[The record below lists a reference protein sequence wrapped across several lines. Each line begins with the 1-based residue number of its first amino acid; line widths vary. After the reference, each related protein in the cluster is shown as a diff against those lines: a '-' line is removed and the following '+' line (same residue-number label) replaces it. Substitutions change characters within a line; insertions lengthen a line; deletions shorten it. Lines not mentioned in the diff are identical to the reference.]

1 MRKLEQLYNDVSKRL
16 NHDIDIIIQ
25 AFINYYGIDN
35 SEYIT
40 NRLKNSR
47 IIWFDDKSVRSD
59 NIYNQIISSI
69 PKEELDIILKQRNEL
84 AFLQSTYI
92 NELDI
97 LVLPLS
103 YDLTQIIHELNHKI
117 GGHTISNNPLLQI
130 NGISYCVE
138 KGKII
143 TYDNELNEIINQK
156 ITIEIIK
163 ILREMGLNIDITSSW
178 QELLFPLINYFYDNF
193 KNSIKDVIIT
203 GNLLKFK
210 ESLGEE
216 YYEEFS
222 QKIFLTFYKYQKS
235 LGRKE
240 IISFSK
246 EKINSINELVEKMK
260 VYSEALSST
269 TKKSGVR

>member
-1 MRKLEQLYNDVSKRL
+1 MHKLEQLYNNASKRL
-16 NHDIDIIIQ
+16 NQDIDIIIQ
-25 AFINYYGIDN
+25 AFINYYGINN

-84 AFLQSTYI
+84 AFIQSTYI
-92 NELDI
+92 MELDI

-117 GGHTISNNPLLQI
+117 GSHTISNNPLLQI
-130 NGISYCVE
+130 NGISYYVE
-138 KGKII
+138 KDKIV

-163 ILREMGLNIDITSSW
+163 ILREMGLNIDISPSW

-222 QKIFLTFYKYQKS
+222 QKILLSFYKYKKN
-235 LGRKE
+235 LGIKE
-240 IISFSK
+240 IISFPK
-246 EKINSINELVEKMK
+246 EKINSINELVENMK
-260 VYSEALSST
+260 IHNETLSSNT
-269 TKKSGVR
+269 RKSGVR

>member
-1 MRKLEQLYNDVSKRL
+1 MHKLEQLYNNASKRL

-92 NELDI
+92 NEFDI

-117 GGHTISNNPLLQI
+117 GSHIISNNPLFQI

-138 KGKII
+138 KHKIV

-178 QELLFPLINYFYDNF
+178 QELLFPLIDYFYDNF
-193 KNSIKDVIIT
+193 KNCIKGVIIT

-210 ESLGEE
+210 DSLGEE

-222 QKIFLTFYKYQKS
+222 QKIFLTFYKYQKN

-240 IISFSK
+240 IIPFSK

-260 VYSEALSST
+260 TYNETLSST
-269 TKKSGVR
+269 TRKSGVR

>member
-1 MRKLEQLYNDVSKRL
+1 MHKLEQLYNNASKRL
-16 NHDIDIIIQ
+16 NQDIDIIIQ
-25 AFINYYGIDN
+25 AFINYYGINN

-84 AFLQSTYI
+84 AFIQSTYI
-92 NELDI
+92 MELDI

-117 GGHTISNNPLLQI
+117 GSHTISNNPLFQI
-130 NGISYCVE
+130 SGISYYVE
-138 KGKII
+138 KYKIV

-163 ILREMGLNIDITSSW
+163 ILREMGLNIDISSSW

-203 GNLLKFK
+203 GDLLKFK

-222 QKIFLTFYKYQKS
+222 QKILLSFYKYKKN
-235 LGRKE
+235 LGIKE
-240 IISFSK
+240 IISFPK
-246 EKINSINELVEKMK
+246 EKINSINELVENMK
-260 VYSEALSST
+260 IHNETLSST
-269 TKKSGVR
+269 TRKSGVR